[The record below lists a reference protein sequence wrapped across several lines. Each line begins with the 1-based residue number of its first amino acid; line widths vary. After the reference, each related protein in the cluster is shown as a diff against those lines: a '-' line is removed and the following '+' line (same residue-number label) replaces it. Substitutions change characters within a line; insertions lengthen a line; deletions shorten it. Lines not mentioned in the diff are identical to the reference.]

1 MESSNGNGEVLSV
14 TLATKVSP
22 DLDRKVTERA
32 EAEGLSKSA
41 LLRLS
46 VTDHIEREAA

>member
-22 DLDRKVTERA
+22 DLDRKATERA

-41 LLRLS
+41 LLRISLAQY
-46 VTDHIEREAA
+46 TEREAT